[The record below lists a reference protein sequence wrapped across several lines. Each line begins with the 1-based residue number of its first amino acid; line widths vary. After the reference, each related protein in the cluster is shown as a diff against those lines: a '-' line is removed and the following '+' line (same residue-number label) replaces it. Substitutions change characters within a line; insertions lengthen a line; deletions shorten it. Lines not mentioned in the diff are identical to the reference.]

1 MYKIACILLIISF
14 FFFFFCHFSFEMA
27 NLGRLSKVY
36 TAKMLLLRTWG
47 SLVNIVKVGGK
58 NLFFMEYS

>member
-1 MYKIACILLIISF
+1 
-14 FFFFFCHFSFEMA
+14 MA

-36 TAKMLLLRTWG
+36 IAKMLLLRTWG

-58 NLFFMEYS
+58 KPVLHGIFIRQMNF